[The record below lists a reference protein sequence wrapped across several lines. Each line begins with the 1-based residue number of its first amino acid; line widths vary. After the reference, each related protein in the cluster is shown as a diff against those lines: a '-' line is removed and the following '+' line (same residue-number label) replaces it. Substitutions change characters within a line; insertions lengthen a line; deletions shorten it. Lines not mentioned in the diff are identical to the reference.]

1 MPSTQTYSRVHH
13 PTAPAH
19 ALDFHS
25 SPARS
30 RFSRNMNQCVRTR
43 GPLTPRCLCAF
54 AIADTI
60 LTNNTG
66 TDMVTHDR
74 WPPSDP
80 LCSPVFAV
88 ASEYA
93 LRVMRV
99 LASVAASSPLTRHV
113 IAQASLIPL
122 SDLDRVLGR
131 LARHGFIRRRRTAGG
146 MYTLARPATDIQVID
161 VIRALQP
168 LERIR
173 SCPLGKP
180 EHCDGLCPLHRRL
193 DESIGAVI
201 GLFGATNIQQ
211 LVDEPPRPAAAS
223 SVEPP

>member
-1 MPSTQTYSRVHH
+1 
-13 PTAPAH
+13 
-19 ALDFHS
+19 
-25 SPARS
+25 
-30 RFSRNMNQCVRTR
+30 
-43 GPLTPRCLCAF
+43 
-54 AIADTI
+54 
-60 LTNNTG
+60 
-66 TDMVTHDR
+66 MVTHDR

-193 DESIGAVI
+193 DESIGAVSRGDFYWCTYPVSPLTQGR
-201 GLFGATNIQQ
+201 GLGFLDSYYLLRKLSNGSLRHA
-211 LVDEPPRPAAAS
+211 P
-223 SVEPP
+223 